1 MPNTPLAPSHAPA
14 QGAAGPAGAVVPR
27 WEWRRIERALP
38 FDPALLRVA
47 SGDTKVS
54 SETYLLST
62 LTPHNIKVRGA
73 LLEIKRLQ
81 ERAMDGLEQWR
92 PTARSAFPLDAA
104 TLVELWRAWG
114 IQAPATLLAVA
125 SLADLVRDL
134 VSTHPAL
141 RSVDLVKRRD
151 RLSLAG
157 CQGELVELEV
167 SGERWVSVAF
177 EDADPALVRAAVAAV
192 GMDMRTNLNYPAALK
207 RIVGLPAF
215 VTETEEE
222 GVR

>member
-1 MPNTPLAPSHAPA
+1 MPNIPLASSHAAA

-38 FDPALLRVA
+38 FDPALLRVD
-47 SGDTKVS
+47 SGDAKVS

-73 LLEIKRLQ
+73 MLEIKRLQ
-81 ERAMDGLEQWR
+81 KRTVDGLEQWR
-92 PTARSAFPLDAA
+92 PSARSAFPLDAA
-104 TLVELWRAWG
+104 TLVELWDAWG
-114 IQAPATLLAVA
+114 VQAPATRSAVV
-125 SLADLVRDL
+125 SLADLVREL

-151 RLSLAG
+151 RLTLAG
-157 CQGELVELEV
+157 CHGELVELDI

-177 EDADPALVRAAVAAV
+177 EDADPALVRAAVAAI
-192 GMDMRTNLNYPAALK
+192 GMDVRTNLNYPAALK

-215 VTETEEE
+215 VTVEE